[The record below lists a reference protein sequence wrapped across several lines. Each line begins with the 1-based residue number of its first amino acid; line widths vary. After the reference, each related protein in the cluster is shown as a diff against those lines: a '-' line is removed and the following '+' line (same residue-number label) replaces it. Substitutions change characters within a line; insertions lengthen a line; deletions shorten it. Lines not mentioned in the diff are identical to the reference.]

1 MGMPASP
8 RRRRR
13 ATAVPAALVALG
25 LALAGCEGVKNQL
38 GIGKNPPDEFTVVAR
53 APLSLPP
60 DYTLRPPSPGAPR
73 PQETQPRDR
82 AKAALVG
89 AAAGTREAGAIS
101 PGEQALLTLAGTA
114 RAQPDIRRVI
124 NEENALFAEDD
135 GRFVDR
141 LIFWQSRPPSGVV
154 VDPAKEA
161 RRLQEASAL
170 GDPPTTGT
178 TPVIERRTRGLFEDV
193 F

>member
-1 MGMPASP
+1 MGMTASP
-8 RRRRR
+8 HRRLR
-13 ATAVPAALVALG
+13 ATAFPAALVALG
-25 LALAGCEGVKNQL
+25 LALAGCEGVKDQL

-60 DYTLRPPSPGAPR
+60 DYTLRPPTPGAPR

-89 AAAGTREAGAIS
+89 AAADTRAAGASS
-101 PGEQALLTLAGTA
+101 PGERALLARAGTA
-114 RAQPDIRRVI
+114 GAQPDIRRVI

-141 LIFWQSRPPSGVV
+141 LIFWQNKPPPGAVI
-154 VDPAKEA
+154 DPTKEA
-161 RRLQEASAL
+161 QRLQEASAL
-170 GDPPTTGT
+170 GNPPTTGT
-178 TPVIERRTRGLFEDV
+178 TPVIERRTRGLFQGV